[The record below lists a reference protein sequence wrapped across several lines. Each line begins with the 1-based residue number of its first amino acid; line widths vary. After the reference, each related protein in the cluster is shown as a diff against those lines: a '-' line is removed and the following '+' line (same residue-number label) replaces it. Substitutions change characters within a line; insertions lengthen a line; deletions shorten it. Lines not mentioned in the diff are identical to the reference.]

1 MAMTEQTETRTRRE
15 AMQRVQVGL
24 IGLGGVLLVVA
35 FANVVAKMRP
45 EGAAVATVDGQ
56 LAGGVTSD
64 NVSATGEAES
74 MDDLGVTPAPSVP
87 DLEPDPRLRKPMDRD
102 PNSGRQSAPQR

>member
-1 MAMTEQTETRTRRE
+1 MTDQTETRTRRE

-45 EGAAVATVDGQ
+45 EPAPIASVDGQ
-56 LAGGVTSD
+56 LPGNSD
-64 NVSATGEAES
+64 NMAAPGDEGAV
-74 MDDLGVTPAPSVP
+74 DDLGVTPAPSVP
-87 DLEPDPRLRKPMDRD
+87 DLEPDPRLSKPMDQD
-102 PNSGRQSAPQR
+102 PNSRRQSAP

>member
-1 MAMTEQTETRTRRE
+1 MTEETDSRSRRE

-45 EGAAVATVDGQ
+45 EGAPIATVDGQ
-56 LAGGVTSD
+56 LAPGANSD
-64 NVSATGEAES
+64 NGTATGDDGAV
-74 MDDLGVTPAPSVP
+74 DDLGVTPAPSVP
-87 DLEPDPRLRKPMDRD
+87 DLEPDPRLRKPMDQD
-102 PNSGRQSAPQR
+102 PNSRQTAPQR